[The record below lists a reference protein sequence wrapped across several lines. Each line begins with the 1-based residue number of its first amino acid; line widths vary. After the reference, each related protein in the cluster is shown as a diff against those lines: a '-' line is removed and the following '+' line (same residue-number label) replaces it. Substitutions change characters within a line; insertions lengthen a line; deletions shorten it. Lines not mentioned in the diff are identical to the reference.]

1 MQAFTL
7 ARPRN
12 LDAALAAG
20 RQDGAKYIAGG
31 TDLLQLGKDN
41 VEAPRQLCRS
51 GRRGSCHHRRG
62 ADGGMLR
69 LGALARMA
77 DVANHPDVRNG
88 WPAISEALLLSAS
101 PQVRNM
107 GTAGGN
113 LLQRTRCGYFRDTG
127 FACNKRLPGSGCPA
141 IAGESR
147 HLGVAGVS
155 EHCIATHPSDMP
167 VALAAMGASLE
178 LQAPSGGKR
187 IVPIAEFYRLPGST
201 PHIETNLIP
210 GEVITAIL
218 VPASASARR
227 SRYVKVRDR
236 ATFEFAVVSAAV
248 ALEVDNGT
256 IREVRIACGGVAHKP
271 WRLPQVEAALH
282 GQPATEASLRAAAEL
297 AGQDTAP
304 TKQNAFKV
312 KLMQRTVL
320 RGLQLASA

>member
-7 ARPRN
+7 ARPRS
-12 LDAALAAG
+12 LDAALGGGGQA
-20 RQDGAKYIAGG
+20 GAKYIAGG
-31 TDLLQLGKDN
+31 TDLMQLGKDN
-41 VEAPRQLCRS
+41 VEAPSQLIDLD
-51 GRRGSCHHRRG
+51 GVVPATIAVT
-62 ADGGMLR
+62 ADGALHI
-69 LGALARMA
+69 GALARMA

-107 GTAGGN
+107 GTIGGN

-155 EHCIATHPSDMP
+155 DHCIATHPSDMP
-167 VALAAMGASLE
+167 VALAAMDATLE
-178 LQAPSGGKR
+178 LHAPSGGVR
-187 IVPIAEFYRLPGST
+187 IVPLTEFYRLPGDT
-201 PHIETNLIP
+201 PHIETNLVP
-210 GEVITAIL
+210 GEIITAII
-218 VPASASARR
+218 VPPSGSARK

-248 ALEVDNGT
+248 SLDVDNGI
-256 IREVRIACGGVAHKP
+256 IREVRIACGGVAPKP

-282 GQPATEASLRAAAEL
+282 GQPATEANFQAAADL
-297 AGQDTAP
+297 AGQGTAA
-304 TKQNAFKV
+304 TKDNAFKV
-312 KLMQRTVL
+312 KLMARAVL